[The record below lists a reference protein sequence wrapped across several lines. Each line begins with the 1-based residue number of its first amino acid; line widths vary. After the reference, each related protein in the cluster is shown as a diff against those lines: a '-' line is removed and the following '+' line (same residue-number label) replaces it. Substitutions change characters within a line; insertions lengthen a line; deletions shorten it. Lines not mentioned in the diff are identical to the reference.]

1 MIDYIIYAI
10 TIACIYAIMG
20 VTLHLQFGL
29 CGVLNFGTAG
39 YFALGAYSVGILT
52 SLWNY
57 PFIVS
62 VLVGAALC
70 AVIGFLVA
78 KPLSHL
84 PPDFLFIVTLAFGE
98 IVRQLLISETWLT
111 QGVAGIYPISNPL
124 KFVPFYDIIYLLI
137 VAALLGALIFFSI
150 KARASP
156 FGKLMIGVRDNPQIS
171 EYIGK
176 NVART
181 RLTIFIFGSVIIGIA
196 GSLYAPLLGI
206 INPAQFGPLVA
217 FVAFISLMV
226 GGKESAFGSL
236 VGSIVL
242 VFGVIYIFDFLPI
255 PLIQEY
261 KLVFSSIRYVVFGAI
276 LILFLRFRPRGLLGG
291 SSR

>member
-1 MIDYIIYAI
+1 MIDYIIFAI
-10 TIACIYAIMG
+10 TMACIYAIMG
-20 VTLHLQFGL
+20 VMLHLQFGL

-39 YFALGAYSVGILT
+39 YFAIGAYSVGILT
-52 SLWNY
+52 ALMGY

-62 VLVGAALC
+62 VLVGAVLC
-70 AVIGFLVA
+70 AIVGFLIG

-84 PPDFLFIVTLAFGE
+84 SPDFLFIVTLAFGE
-98 IVRQLLISETWLT
+98 IVRQLTTSEAWLT
-111 QGVAGIYPISNPL
+111 QGVAGIYPISNPI
-124 KFVPFYDIIYLLI
+124 KFLPFYDLVYLLI
-137 VAALLGALIFFSI
+137 IAVFLGALIFYSMRI
-150 KARASP
+150 RASP
-156 FGKLMIGVRDNPQIS
+156 FGKLLIGVRDNPLIS

-176 NVART
+176 DVAKT

-196 GSLYAPLLGI
+196 GSLYAPLLGMV
-206 INPAQFGPLVA
+206 NPSQFGPLVA

-226 GGKESAFGSL
+226 GGKESPL
-236 VGSIVL
+236 GSILGSMVL

-276 LILFLRFRPRGLLGG
+276 LILFLRFRPRGLLKGA
-291 SSR
+291 SR